1 MSELSLSTKNYT
13 YNVRLRVII
22 TGLILVIVN
31 SYWISMNDFLKGL
44 NHTYMS
50 LFSNAI
56 FTLFGLILINLL
68 IRKFSPK
75 SAFTESDNLVIYVMI
90 VAVSTLSGHRM
101 TRFLGPIA
109 HPFKFATVENE
120 WRDLFWRYIPDWF
133 TPRDMRVLDPFF
145 SGDSSLFNLNLV
157 LAWLVPTLY
166 WSGFL
171 FALYAMLI
179 CLNVIIRKQLTDYER
194 LTYPITWMPL
204 EMSRDGSSFL
214 KNKLMWIGFS
224 IAASISFLNG
234 LRAFHPSLPYIPVGW
249 RVIEFPDKPWG
260 YMGQTR
266 ISFQPFVIGLSFFM
280 PLDLSFSAWFFY
292 LSKKIVQLLVGTT
305 TGLRNLHFIEQSMG
319 AWIGL
324 GILTL
329 WLARNHLKQIFL
341 QVFMAQNIIDE
352 SKEPMNYRT
361 AIWGIV
367 LALIFFL
374 FFSYKSGL
382 SSWIILL
389 FLAIY
394 CFIGIGVTK
403 IRSGLGLAVHEM
415 LMIDPSRAITETL
428 GTRIIGPRNLTIL
441 SFFYGLTRDQAAHP
455 MPNQLE
461 GFRIGEQSK
470 TNIRKLL
477 SIVIIALLVGI
488 PINFIIYLHLSYHY
502 GAGNW
507 SEVAHMG
514 RESFTNR
521 LQVWLTSPTPHDYST
536 MAFMGIGFGI
546 TSLLLAMKMRFLWW
560 PLHPIGF
567 VLGVSPAEM
576 VYIWVPV
583 FISWL
588 LKLTILKYGGLKT
601 YRKAIPFFVGLI
613 LGDYTMGGIWSIVN
627 ATFNIATYN
636 MGWHPVSWWE

>member
-1 MSELSLSTKNYT
+1 MSELSLSTKNYS

-50 LFSNAI
+50 LYSNAI

-382 SSWIILL
+382 SLWIILL

-403 IRSGLGLAVHEM
+403 IRSGLGLAVH
-415 LMIDPSRAITETL
+415 
-428 GTRIIGPRNLTIL
+428 
-441 SFFYGLTRDQAAHP
+441 
-455 MPNQLE
+455 
-461 GFRIGEQSK
+461 
-470 TNIRKLL
+470 
-477 SIVIIALLVGI
+477 
-488 PINFIIYLHLSYHY
+488 
-502 GAGNW
+502 
-507 SEVAHMG
+507 
-514 RESFTNR
+514 
-521 LQVWLTSPTPHDYST
+521 
-536 MAFMGIGFGI
+536 
-546 TSLLLAMKMRFLWW
+546 
-560 PLHPIGF
+560 
-567 VLGVSPAEM
+567 
-576 VYIWVPV
+576 
-583 FISWL
+583 
-588 LKLTILKYGGLKT
+588 
-601 YRKAIPFFVGLI
+601 
-613 LGDYTMGGIWSIVN
+613 
-627 ATFNIATYN
+627 
-636 MGWHPVSWWE
+636 